1 MDSDFALNLRLLC
14 GYHRSIAEVC
24 RRLEVN
30 RPQFNRWLSG
40 QYRPSRHHFRRICDF
55 FGVEEHEILLP
66 AAAFADLV
74 QVRARQW
81 QRAEQTPRPE
91 APHLARL
98 AQTGGDGMDRF
109 LGSYHETYLSMAYP
123 GKILRTLVTLVR
135 RDGGVYY
142 QRTERLREAPG
153 QKPLHGLYRGVAHML
168 ADRIFLNDYET
179 LTGLEITQ
187 TVLIPTFRNRVVR
200 LHGLR
205 LGAAGR
211 WDRVPVCARV
221 VYDYLGRDVDLRRA
235 LRPCGLYDCD
245 SPDISAEVRDAIA
258 NDVPPGDW
266 HLKARG

>member
-1 MDSDFALNLRLLC
+1 MDDFAANLRLLC

-30 RPQFNRWLSG
+30 RPQFNRWLAG

-66 AAAFADLV
+66 ATAFADLV

-81 QRAEQTPRPE
+81 GTATDTPRPE
-91 APHLARL
+91 AAHLARL
-98 AQTGGDGMDRF
+98 AHTGGDGMERF
-109 LGSYHETYLSMAYP
+109 LGSYLETYLSMAYP
-123 GKILRTLVTLVR
+123 GQILRTLVTLTR

-142 QRTERLREAPG
+142 QRTERVQEAPG
-153 QKPLHGLYRGVAHML
+153 QKPLHGLYLGVAHML
-168 ADRIFLNDYET
+168 GDRIFLNDYET

-221 VYDYLGRDVDLRRA
+221 VYDYLGRTIDTRRA
-235 LRPCGLYDCD
+235 LRLCGLFAMT
-245 SPDISAEVRDAIA
+245 SPAVPDDVRQAIGNEIPA
-258 NDVPPGDW
+258 GDW